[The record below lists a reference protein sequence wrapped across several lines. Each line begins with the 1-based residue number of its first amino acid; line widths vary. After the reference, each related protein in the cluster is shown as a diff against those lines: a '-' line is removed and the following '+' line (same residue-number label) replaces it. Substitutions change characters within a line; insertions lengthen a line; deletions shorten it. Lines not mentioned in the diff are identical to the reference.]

1 MKRPLAVT
9 ILAFVYIGVGAIGF
23 VAHFTDL
30 LSMDASRYDGLW
42 IELTEILAVLCGA
55 FMFRGQNWAR
65 WLAVAWIAFHVILS
79 ALQPVELAIHSLFC
93 ALIVWLLFRADAA
106 RYFRSRVTVK
116 ARPPIIEK

>member
-30 LSMDASRYDGLW
+30 RSMDASRYDGLW

-55 FMFRGQNWAR
+55 FMLRGQNWAR
-65 WLAVAWIAFHVILS
+65 WLSPGSHFM
-79 ALQPVELAIHSLFC
+79 
-93 ALIVWLLFRADAA
+93 
-106 RYFRSRVTVK
+106 
-116 ARPPIIEK
+116 